1 MSETALSAIA
11 EINPSVCIPQGITGS
26 EDVSFIP
33 MSDVSESGDWITQQ
47 RRSLRSVATGFTFFK
62 DGDVLVAKITP
73 CLENGKGAHA
83 IGLCNGIGFGS
94 TEFHVLR
101 AKPGI
106 HPRFV
111 FHITQSRRFRQAA
124 ERQMVG
130 SAGQQRVQRQFFD
143 EFLVRDFSSDEQVA
157 ITQILDTLDTTIRE
171 TGALI
176 DKLKAVK
183 QGLLYDLLTR
193 GIDTNGELRPA
204 QSEAP
209 QLYKESPLGWIPQEW
224 EVQRLD
230 AVAARGSGHTPSKS
244 VPSYWN
250 GGIKWVSLADSHR
263 LDKIYIYE
271 TDKEISELGIANSSA
286 VVHPEGTV
294 ILSRDAGVGKSAIL
308 GCDMAVSQHFIGW
321 CCREKLNNLFLYFYL
336 QREKPKFEA
345 IAMGSTIKTI
355 GLPFFKS
362 YEVVVPPRR
371 EQDRVAAILMKTE
384 QDLAAHAAELEK
396 LSQQK
401 IGLMD
406 DILTGRIRVT
416 PLLQGAATP

>member
-47 RRSLRSVATGFTFFK
+47 RRSLRSVATGFTSFK